1 VTTVDQN
8 DDALARA
15 LRQLAEE
22 ESGIGASWSVE
33 AALREEVRALT
44 PKRPFTVLT
53 YLSAAAAVVLFALV
67 WRVVPSQPPHR
78 IAAVEPAAPD
88 TLGFLPLAYA
98 HVPAASGHI
107 VRMEVPATVL
117 ASFGLENADP
127 ELKTVTA
134 DVFVGD
140 DGLAR
145 AVRFPSLSAEHRQ

>member
-1 VTTVDQN
+1 VDQK
-8 DDALARA
+8 DDALGRA
-15 LRQLAEE
+15 LRQLADD
-22 ESGIGASWSVE
+22 ESAFGASVWVE
-33 AALREEVRALT
+33 AALREQVRTLRRST
-44 PKRPFTVLT
+44 PITTLT
-53 YLSAAAAVVLFALV
+53 YLSAAAAVVLFVLV
-67 WRVVPSQPPHR
+67 WRAVPSQPPHR
-78 IAAVEPAAPD
+78 IATVEPAAPD

-117 ASFGLENADP
+117 TSFGLESADP

-145 AVRFPSLSAEHRQ
+145 AVRFPSLSEEQRQ